1 MADLADMRHE
11 LMGRVQAVV
20 TACCDYRSAFDHY
33 SYLYGEDRKE
43 FFRQFLL
50 YGHILTAAEIEAHA
64 ENGVPESP
72 PTLQQFREQIDS
84 YEKIYEEVNRIE
96 PISIFQSW
104 MKVDARPFKASL
116 LNVIKWWSLVFK
128 QHLMDHVM
136 HSVTDAVFEPLK
148 QTVELLKTYE
158 QELPEEVYKQLEELP
173 EKWNNI
179 KKLAIA
185 VKQHVAPLQANEMT
199 VLRKSC
205 AAFDVEQHRFRER
218 FRKEAPFRFDTKKP
232 YQLLDTKHI
241 EIKQMESA
249 MTSIY
254 ESAGLFEVMVPDYK
268 QLKQR
273 RKELCLLKE
282 LWDMISLVGACL
294 DDWQTTKWVDINVE
308 NMDLEC
314 KKFAREIRNLDKEVR
329 AWDAFSGLDSKVKNM
344 LTALKA
350 VAELQNPSIRERH
363 WNQLMQVT
371 GVRFVMDSDTTLA
384 DLLKLNLH
392 NFEDEVRGIV
402 DKAVPEMSMEKV
414 LKELKMTWS
423 TMEFQYEPH
432 PRTNIPLLKSDE
444 ELIEI
449 LEDNQVQ
456 LQNLITSKYIAF
468 FLEEVSIWQRK
479 LSTMDSVISL
489 WFEVQHTWSRLESIF
504 IGSEDIRAQLP
515 EDSKRFEGI
524 DVDFKELAYEA
535 QKTPNVVEATN
546 KPGLS
551 QQLEDIQSRLS
562 LCEKALAEYLD
573 MKRLAFPRFYFVS
586 SADLL
591 DILSSG
597 TNPQLVQRHLS
608 KLFDNLARM
617 KFQLDSEQK
626 PTKVGLGMYSREE
639 EYVSFS
645 EPCDCSG
652 QGGGR
657 LRECDEGISQE
668 ASDPAE
674 HPRYHADRAALQ
686 GRQTG
691 IMTICTIDVH
701 ARDVVAKMITQKVDN
716 AQAFIWLSQLRHRW
730 SDEERH
736 CFANICDAQFLY
748 SYEYLGNTPRL
759 VITPLTD
766 RCYITLTQSL
776 HLTMSGAPA
785 GPAGTGKTET
795 TKDLGRALGI
805 MVYVFNCSEQMD
817 YKSCGNIY
825 KGLSQT
831 GAWGCFDEF
840 NRISVEVLSVV
851 AVQVK
856 SVQDAIREK
865 KKSFNFLG
873 EDINLVPSVGIFIT
887 MNPGYAGRTE
897 LPENLKALFR
907 PCAMVVPDFELIC
920 EIMLVA
926 EGFIGARALARK
938 FITLYQLCK
947 ELLST
952 QDHYDWGL
960 RAIKSVL
967 VVAGSLKRDD
977 PERPEDQVLMRS
989 LRDFNIPK
997 IVTDDVPVFMGLIGD
1012 LFPALDV
1019 PRKRDLN
1026 FESFV
1031 RQAVLDLRLQAEDN
1045 FVLKVVKLEE
1055 LLTVRHSVFVVGD
1068 AGTGKSQVMR
1078 SLNKTYQI
1086 MKRRPVWT
1094 DLNPK
1099 AVTNDELFGIINP
1112 ATREWKDGLFSSIM
1126 RELANITHD
1135 GPKWMVLDGDI
1146 DPMWIE
1152 SLNTVMD
1159 DNKVLTLASNERIPL
1174 NPTMRLVFEISHLR
1188 TATPAT
1194 VS

>member
-11 LMGRVQAVV
+11 LMGRVQAVM

-84 YEKIYEEVNRIE
+84 YEKIYEEVNRIK

-104 MKVDARPFKASL
+104 MKVVARPFKASL

-136 HSVTDAVFEPLK
+136 HSVTDAMFEPLK

-551 QQLEDIQSRLS
+551 QQLEDIQSR
-562 LCEKALAEYLD
+562 
-573 MKRLAFPRFYFVS
+573 
-586 SADLL
+586 
-591 DILSSG
+591 
-597 TNPQLVQRHLS
+597 
-608 KLFDNLARM
+608 
-617 KFQLDSEQK
+617 
-626 PTKVGLGMYSREE
+626 
-639 EYVSFS
+639 
-645 EPCDCSG
+645 
-652 QGGGR
+652 
-657 LRECDEGISQE
+657 
-668 ASDPAE
+668 
-674 HPRYHADRAALQ
+674 
-686 GRQTG
+686 
-691 IMTICTIDVH
+691 
-701 ARDVVAKMITQKVDN
+701 
-716 AQAFIWLSQLRHRW
+716 
-730 SDEERH
+730 
-736 CFANICDAQFLY
+736 
-748 SYEYLGNTPRL
+748 
-759 VITPLTD
+759 
-766 RCYITLTQSL
+766 
-776 HLTMSGAPA
+776 
-785 GPAGTGKTET
+785 
-795 TKDLGRALGI
+795 
-805 MVYVFNCSEQMD
+805 
-817 YKSCGNIY
+817 
-825 KGLSQT
+825 
-831 GAWGCFDEF
+831 
-840 NRISVEVLSVV
+840 
-851 AVQVK
+851 
-856 SVQDAIREK
+856 
-865 KKSFNFLG
+865 
-873 EDINLVPSVGIFIT
+873 
-887 MNPGYAGRTE
+887 
-897 LPENLKALFR
+897 
-907 PCAMVVPDFELIC
+907 
-920 EIMLVA
+920 
-926 EGFIGARALARK
+926 
-938 FITLYQLCK
+938 
-947 ELLST
+947 
-952 QDHYDWGL
+952 
-960 RAIKSVL
+960 
-967 VVAGSLKRDD
+967 
-977 PERPEDQVLMRS
+977 
-989 LRDFNIPK
+989 
-997 IVTDDVPVFMGLIGD
+997 
-1012 LFPALDV
+1012 
-1019 PRKRDLN
+1019 
-1026 FESFV
+1026 
-1031 RQAVLDLRLQAEDN
+1031 
-1045 FVLKVVKLEE
+1045 
-1055 LLTVRHSVFVVGD
+1055 
-1068 AGTGKSQVMR
+1068 
-1078 SLNKTYQI
+1078 
-1086 MKRRPVWT
+1086 
-1094 DLNPK
+1094 
-1099 AVTNDELFGIINP
+1099 
-1112 ATREWKDGLFSSIM
+1112 
-1126 RELANITHD
+1126 
-1135 GPKWMVLDGDI
+1135 
-1146 DPMWIE
+1146 
-1152 SLNTVMD
+1152 
-1159 DNKVLTLASNERIPL
+1159 
-1174 NPTMRLVFEISHLR
+1174 
-1188 TATPAT
+1188 
-1194 VS
+1194 